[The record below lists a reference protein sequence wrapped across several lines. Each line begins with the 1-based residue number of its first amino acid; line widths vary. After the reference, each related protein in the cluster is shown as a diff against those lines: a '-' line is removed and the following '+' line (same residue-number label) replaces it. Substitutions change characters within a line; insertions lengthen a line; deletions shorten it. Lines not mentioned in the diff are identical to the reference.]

1 MGWFSNSKQPKSEND
16 LVIAA
21 LKKSLAVIEFE
32 PNGTVITAN
41 NNFLDMMGYRLEELQ
56 GRNHSV
62 FIANETQENQSEA
75 IWQRVKSGEPINGE
89 FSFLA
94 NDEKIVWLQANYSPV
109 IDEQGNV
116 TKIVLLASDIT
127 ALKKETVDATSKV
140 QAINRSQAVIEFN
153 LDGIIITAND
163 NFLATVG

>member
-1 MGWFSNSKQPKSEND
+1 MGWFSNSKQPKSESD

-32 PNGTVITAN
+32 PSGTVITAN

-62 FIANETQENQSEA
+62 FIRASETEEDQSKS
-75 IWQRVKSGEPINGE
+75 IWQRVKSGETVNGE

-94 NDEKIVWLQANYSPV
+94 NDEKEIWLQASYSPV
-109 IDEQGNV
+109 LDEQGNII
-116 TKIVLLASDIT
+116 KIIQLSSDIT
-127 ALKKETVDATSKV
+127 
-140 QAINRSQAVIEFN
+140 
-153 LDGIIITAND
+153 
-163 NFLATVG
+163 